1 MWRFFSLLVI
11 CAFSSLIIF
20 STSAIGAE
28 TESPQKV
35 YSKALMAHLKNS
47 WNYQVTPEYFQ
58 DNVTVKL
65 KIDREGKLTE
75 AAILKN
81 AAHKSLDE
89 EVLKQLSEMQPF
101 PKMPAEMSEEIAY
114 AQFPY
119 NFSPTS
125 IKVNLTDKDKYLQ
138 EIDKQPEPTQQ

>member
-1 MWRFFSLLVI
+1 MRRFLSLLAV
-11 CAFSSLIIF
+11 CALSSLLFSSA
-20 STSAIGAE
+20 SAFGSEA
-28 TESPQKV
+28 ESPQKV
-35 YSKALMAHLKNS
+35 YSKALMAHLKNG

-58 DNVTVKL
+58 DTVTVKL

-81 AAHKSLDE
+81 AAHKSLDDE
-89 EVLKQLSEMQPF
+89 ALKQLSEMQPF
-101 PKMPAEMSEEIAY
+101 PKMPAEMSEEIAF

-125 IKVNLTDKDKYLQ
+125 IKVNLRDKDKYLQ
-138 EIDKQPEPTQQ
+138 SIDTEPEPTQQ